1 MTEKRNIKLFI
12 QDVFDAIEK
21 INSYVSDIKNEKELK
36 KDKKTYD
43 AVIRNFTVIGESVKN
58 IYEEVRQNYPN
69 VEWKE
74 IMAMRNLLVHEYWGI
89 DEGVVWSAIK
99 KNLPELKQIITKI
112 ESTLQ
117 K

>member
-1 MTEKRNIKLFI
+1 MSEKRNVQLFI

-21 INSYVSDIKNEKELK
+21 INGYVSDITDEKKLK
-36 KDKKTYD
+36 SDEKTYD
-43 AVIRNFTVIGESVKN
+43 AVIRNFTIIGEAVKN

-89 DEGVVWSAIK
+89 NEGVVWDAIK
-99 KNLPELKQIITKI
+99 KNLPELKEIITKI
-112 ESTLQ
+112 KDSLT
-117 K
+117 

>member
-1 MTEKRNIKLFI
+1 MSEKRNVQLFI

-21 INSYVSDIKNEKELK
+21 INSYISGITNERKLKSDA
-36 KDKKTYD
+36 KTYD
-43 AVIRNFTVIGESVKN
+43 AVIRNFTVIGEAIKN
-58 IYEEVRQNYPN
+58 IYDEVRQNYPD

-89 DEGVVWSAIK
+89 NEGVVWDAIK
-99 KNLPELKQIITKI
+99 KDLPKLKEIVLRIKN
-112 ESTLQ
+112 TL